1 MGIYLIEVRH
11 KTIRKKAIQ
20 QTEKITEQRPN
31 IKKIQILQKLRNK
44 FNAVSLKIPTGS

>member
-31 IKKIQILQKLRNK
+31 IKKNT
-44 FNAVSLKIPTGS
+44 NSPKIKK